1 MFSSLTKIDEL
12 DMQRHLFGAC
22 ISLLLTKLLENN
34 DAK

>member
-12 DMQRHLFGAC
+12 DMQHHLFGAS